1 MQVDRKELDGVKLGL
16 EASRM
21 ALDQKVQLF
30 EKEKKGKDAEWATME
45 KQLNQQR
52 ADFDKILVVAQVRL
66 WRTGR
71 IAMK

>member
-16 EASRM
+16 EAGRV

-30 EKEKKGKDAEWATME
+30 EKEKKGKDAEWVTME

-52 ADFDKILVVAQVRL
+52 ADFDKILLVAQVRL
-66 WRTGR
+66 WPDG
-71 IAMK
+71 A

>member
-16 EASRM
+16 EAGRV

-30 EKEKKGKDAEWATME
+30 EKEKKGKDAEWVTME

-52 ADFDKILVVAQVRL
+52 ADFDKILLVAQVRL
-66 WRTGR
+66 WPDG
-71 IAMK
+71 ASQ